1 MYRPIDPGPKE
12 AARKVNVLE
21 LRERKSVGP
30 MITMTTAYDFTMAT
44 LFDEAGIDVILVGD
58 SLGMV
63 VQGHPNTL
71 PVSIDE
77 ICYHG
82 RAVSRALHSAHLV
95 GDLPF
100 MSFQTSPLRAM
111 RNAGK
116 LLKQGG
122 FESVKLE
129 GGAHYADHVHRI
141 VRAGIPVMGHVGL
154 TPQSIHALGG
164 FKVQGKTREAAEQ
177 IVEDAKA
184 LEQAGVYAILI
195 EAMPPDM
202 AALVTRAVS
211 VPTIGIGAGREC
223 DGQVLVSTDLLGLS
237 RGHLPKFS
245 KRYAEL
251 GDQAVDAARRYIDEV
266 RAHAFPDAAH
276 EYRRLSA

>member
-1 MYRPIDPGPKE
+1 MYRPIDRGSNETP
-12 AARKVNVLE
+12 RKVTILE
-21 LRERKSVGP
+21 LRERKSTGP

-82 RAVSRALHSAHLV
+82 RAVSRALQSAHLV

-116 LLKQGG
+116 LLKHGG
-122 FESVKLE
+122 FESVK
-129 GGAHYADHVHRI
+129 
-141 VRAGIPVMGHVGL
+141 
-154 TPQSIHALGG
+154 
-164 FKVQGKTREAAEQ
+164 
-177 IVEDAKA
+177 
-184 LEQAGVYAILI
+184 
-195 EAMPPDM
+195 
-202 AALVTRAVS
+202 
-211 VPTIGIGAGREC
+211 
-223 DGQVLVSTDLLGLS
+223 
-237 RGHLPKFS
+237 
-245 KRYAEL
+245 
-251 GDQAVDAARRYIDEV
+251 
-266 RAHAFPDAAH
+266 
-276 EYRRLSA
+276 